1 MHVWVVSGFVQCPR
15 ICTLYT
21 IGISV
26 PVVYAKR
33 FLTRSLKH
41 GRMHEIEPQTQ

>member
-15 ICTLYT
+15 TCTLYT

-26 PVVYAKR
+26 VCAKR
-33 FLTRSLKH
+33 FLARSLKH
-41 GRMHEIEPQTQ
+41 DRMHEIEPQTQ

>member
-1 MHVWVVSGFVQCPR
+1 MHVWVVSGFVQCP
-15 ICTLYT
+15 T

-33 FLTRSLKH
+33 FLMRSLKH